1 MLKMFTTWDHAA
13 GIGIDE
19 PVWDSLLT
27 FLERMAEDASEYGMM
42 SSKMMNGRN
51 NIVC

>member
-1 MLKMFTTWDHAA
+1 MFTTWDHAA

-27 FLERMAEDASEYGMM
+27 FLERMAEDASEYE
-42 SSKMMNGRN
+42 
-51 NIVC
+51 VWDDEFEDDEWEE

>member
-19 PVWDSLLT
+19 PVWDSLMT
-27 FLERMAEDASEYGMM
+27 FLERMAEYASEYEEW
-42 SSKMMNGRN
+42 NDEFDDEEWE
-51 NIVC
+51 V